1 MIVNFIGEKWKLIQ
15 IWRENGKTSLEDEE
29 KAIFLLEK
37 TEDYSS
43 NTNKSVAGN
52 VKPQA
57 LMKILL
63 NWQMAK

>member
-1 MIVNFIGEKWKLIQ
+1 MEINTDMKRKREDKLGR
-15 IWRENGKTSLEDEE
+15 WRESNL
-29 KAIFLLEK
+29 LLEK